1 MCFCVC
7 FYVCRVCAWVDVC
20 VFLCVCV
27 HACVS
32 VFVLCVCVCLCVLPC
47 CRGRGWSSQ
56 IRKEFALCFVS
67 KTPPLL
73 PLSIHP
79 KRLLVPP
86 AVPIRPVFGPAV
98 GNPSSLLCCLNRR
111 CALSLCLCS
120 IHSLLSPPFL
130 FAFLCQTLLSS
141 TYCPPAGQG
150 RRKRDSSR
158 FNVNTSISMVTAS
171 GCVKSVP
178 A

>member
-1 MCFCVC
+1 MCFFMCVC
-7 FYVCRVCAWVDVC
+7 A
-20 VFLCVCV
+20 CVCE
-27 HACVS
+27 C
-32 VFVLCVCVCLCVLPC
+32 LCFVCLCVFVCAALLQGEGLEFTDPQ
-47 CRGRGWSSQ
+47 R
-56 IRKEFALCFVS
+56 IRSVLREQD
-67 KTPPLL
+67 PPLL